1 IQSQAKKNS
10 KKNNFVW
17 NYELQKVYSVAV
29 LDFTFDENSEI
40 KKVKHDIV
48 LKDSEDNTIFY
59 DKLQFIFLEMP
70 HFTKN
75 IKDLKNHYE
84 KWLYLLKNLP
94 KLDKIPQEFKEKIF
108 MKVFEKSDTSFYSD
122 EELSAYQS
130 SLKTYTDYQN
140 TIDTAFME
148 GEMKGEIK
156 GEMKNKENV
165 TINALKKGFD
175 YETIQ
180 DLTGLSFEEIEKIKN
195 KYNL

>member
-1 IQSQAKKNS
+1 
-10 KKNNFVW
+10 
-17 NYELQKVYSVAV
+17 
-29 LDFTFDENSEI
+29 
-40 KKVKHDIV
+40 
-48 LKDSEDNTIFY
+48 